1 MTYNKIKKMKKLDGK
16 SMFVLL
22 TDGLS
27 QIMEIDEKSK
37 AINFINVLNENSDN
51 GCVYKLKEVCD
62 LKK

>member
-1 MTYNKIKKMKKLDGK
+1 MTYNIIKKMKKLDGK

>member
-1 MTYNKIKKMKKLDGK
+1 MTYNIIKKMKKLDGK

-37 AINFINVLNENSDN
+37 AINFINILNENSDN